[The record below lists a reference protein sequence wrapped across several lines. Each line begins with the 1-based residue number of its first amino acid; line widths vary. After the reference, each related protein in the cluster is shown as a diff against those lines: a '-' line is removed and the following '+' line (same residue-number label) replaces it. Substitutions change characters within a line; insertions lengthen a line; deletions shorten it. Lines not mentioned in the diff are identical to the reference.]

1 MPRIDWFGFPGSL
14 TSGEIF
20 FIDLAKGGKLDVSM
34 TKCRLQVAELCRFRI
49 TFYKVVKSRL
59 ATANWFA
66 TRR

>member
-20 FIDLAKGGKLDVSM
+20 FIDLAKGGKRDVSM

-49 TFYKVVKSRL
+49 TFYKVVKNRL
-59 ATANWFA
+59 AMTN
-66 TRR
+66 

>member
-1 MPRIDWFGFPGSL
+1 MPRIDRFSFPGSS

-20 FIDLAKGGKLDVSM
+20 LIDLAKGGKLDVSM

-49 TFYKVVKSRL
+49 TFYKVVKGRL